1 MRIKSG
7 PARKNRKRK
16 YFKLAKGG
24 YAGKSKKYRQVRQQ
38 VEKSLARSY
47 TGRKDR
53 KGDFR
58 RLWIT
63 RLNAACREEGLT
75 YGRFIAGLKKA
86 DIKLNRKMLA
96 EMALRDA
103 ASFKKIVSLVNPA

>member
-1 MRIKSG
+1 MRVKSG
-7 PARKNRKRK
+7 ATRQKRKKK

-24 YAGKSKKYRQVRQQ
+24 YAGKSKKYRQVLQH
-38 VEKSLARSY
+38 VEKSLDRSY

-63 RLNAACREEGLT
+63 RLNAACRGEGLT
-75 YGRFIAGLKKA
+75 YSQLIMGLKKA
-86 DIKLNRKMLA
+86 DISLNRKMLA
-96 EMALRDA
+96 EMAIRDA
-103 ASFKKIVSLVNPA
+103 ASFKKIVSLVKPA